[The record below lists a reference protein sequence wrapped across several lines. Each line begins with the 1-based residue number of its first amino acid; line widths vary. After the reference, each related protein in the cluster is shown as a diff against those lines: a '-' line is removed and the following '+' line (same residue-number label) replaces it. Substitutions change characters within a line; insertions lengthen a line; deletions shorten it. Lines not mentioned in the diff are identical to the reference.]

1 MIWEEGAWDQS
12 VPDLPVKVHKHC
24 IVISYSF
31 PFVYW
36 ILIGGVQDG
45 QPSKKTYFLTQFLEW
60 IEGPELNVARSG
72 AACGTVSDHF
82 VVAGGYNDEGG
93 YLSSTEVW
101 SCFPY
106 SSILYEYFF
115 FLI

>member
-1 MIWEEGAWDQS
+1 MIWEEGTWDQS

-93 YLSSTEVW
+93 YLSFTEV
-101 SCFPY
+101 
-106 SSILYEYFF
+106 
-115 FLI
+115 